1 MFCSSRTIRK
11 SIGDTFTITITSWG
25 ITSISTPDPSVVSF
39 ISRVDVP
46 PPVGMAGA
54 GTETTLTYQ
63 AIGDGSTSIEV
74 TGNVA
79 DFPDVFYDTT
89 YVNVGNSD
97 GASVMV
103 IDFMLPIMM
112 MVMMFSIMKPMVK
125 SMSK

>member
-11 SIGDTFTITITSWG
+11 SIGDTFTITIVSWG

-79 DFPDVFYDTT
+79 DFPDVFDDIT
-89 YVNVGNSD
+89 YVNVGD
-97 GASVMV
+97 TGIALV
-103 IDFMLPIMM
+103 ITAFMLPIMM